1 MLRTINVEELRGK
14 VKMMYQQVAE
24 EPEGEFHFEMGREL
38 AERLGYPKEDLDAV
52 PGEAMASFAGVGYY
66 FDLAE
71 LRQGELVLDLGSGSG
86 MDSFVAARQVGT
98 FGKVV
103 GLDMTDEQLT
113 KAERLR
119 KQHGVDNAK
128 FVKGYIE
135 QLPFEDNHFDVVIS
149 NGVINLSAE
158 KEQVFTEIARVLKP
172 GGRLAIADI
181 VTEKQLTDAIVCDTS
196 LWAACIGGAAQKD
209 SYQQMI
215 SSAGL
220 NIQMIKVNDQYQFLS
235 KSAQGA
241 TEQFGVKSIS
251 LLAQK
256 NI

>member
-1 MLRTINVEELRGK
+1 MISTVNITELRGK
-14 VKMMYQQVAE
+14 VKTLYQQVAE

-52 PGEAMASFAGVGYY
+52 PEEAMASFAGVGYY

-71 LRQGELVLDLGSGSG
+71 LRQGDLVLDLGSGSG
-86 MDSFVAARQVGT
+86 MDSFVTARQVGA
-98 FGKVV
+98 FGKVI
-103 GLDMTDEQLT
+103 GLDMTDKQLT

-119 KQHGVDNAK
+119 KQHGIDNAE
-128 FVKGYIE
+128 FVEGYIE
-135 QLPFEDNHFDVVIS
+135 QLPFEDHRFDVVIS

-158 KEQVFTEIARVLKP
+158 KEQVFSEIARVLKP
-172 GGRLAIADI
+172 GGCLAIADI
-181 VTEKQLTDAIVCDTS
+181 VTEKQLTDAIVCAAS
-196 LWAACIGGAAQKD
+196 LWAACIGGAVQKD

-215 SSAGL
+215 AAAGF
-220 NIQMIKVNDQYQFLS
+220 NVQTVKVNDAYQFLS

-241 TEQFGVKSIS
+241 TKQFGVKSIS

-256 NI
+256 AT